1 MALVLIT
8 AFSPQAII
16 PGTVISVPFSDST
29 REIYPLQAQAT
40 TLKAI
45 VSAYTGDFPV
55 LSAVFSFEF
64 KVPGGAWTNITSV
77 PYLSST
83 QTVDMTEPGKAV
95 LQSLVFVPVRP
106 VHVRCIMG
114 VYDVQAAVYDFI
126 TSNMW
131 AICAI
136 PDPRFAFAV
145 GGEAGTYRFKRLVA
159 GGYV

>member
-1 MALVLIT
+1 MALT
-8 AFSPQAII
+8 II
-16 PGTVISVPFSDST
+16 PGIWLSSTIPGSFLSVPIST
-29 REIYPLQAQAT
+29 IKREIFPLQAQAT
-40 TLKAI
+40 TLHAI
-45 VSAYTGDFPV
+45 VSAITGDFPV
-55 LSAVFSFEF
+55 VSAVFDFEF

-83 QTVDMTEPGKAV
+83 QTVSMTEPGKAV
-95 LQSLVFVPVRP
+95 LQTLVFIPVRP
-106 VHVRCIMG
+106 VHVRCTMG
-114 VYDVQAAVYDFI
+114 VYNVQTAVYNFI
-126 TSNMW
+126 TSETW